1 MNQTSD
7 LPVST
12 ITELL
17 AFSCRRYPHHPAFTH
32 AGATLTYHEL
42 DRLSGL
48 FSSYLL
54 HHSCLVKGDRIAL
67 LLPNLLQFP
76 VVFFG
81 ALRAGLVVV
90 NINPQFTAYELQH
103 QLNDSGAKAAVVL
116 SNLTESLSEI
126 IHFTELKEVIV
137 TNVVDLHSPLVR
149 CWSWLAGGWKQQ
161 QWEWGSSVTTTRLRK
176 ALKLGEAKAWQNIN
190 AAPDDLALLQ
200 YTGGTTGVSKGVMLQ
215 HRQLIANMQQ
225 INDVLKKVVIPG
237 SEVVCAPLP
246 IYHIYSLTFHCLVM
260 LSRGSHMVLIPN
272 PRDLDSFVAE
282 FAKYPISI
290 FAGLNTLFVSL
301 CQHPAFIQLDFENLK
316 LTFSGGAALTQ
327 SAARDWQAVT
337 GCEILEG
344 YGLTEASPV
353 VAANRPY
360 SVVSQTVGKPLRDT
374 CVKILGEEG
383 EVLTYGETGELW
395 VKGPQ
400 VMQGYWKK
408 PEDTRQVLQ
417 DGWLQTGDI
426 ARMDRQGNIRIVDRK
441 KDMINV
447 SGFAVYPNELEKVI
461 SCHPDVL
468 ECAAI
473 GIPDDVVGEHIK
485 LYVVSSNQ
493 RLSIRDVRDYCR
505 ERLTSYK
512 VPRLV
517 EFRRCLPHNAVGKVL
532 RRQLREEEFNALQHP
547 KHGRHL

>member
-1 MNQTSD
+1 MSD

-12 ITELL
+12 INELL
-17 AFSCRRYPHHPAFTH
+17 AYSCKRYPNHPAFTH
-32 AGATLTYHEL
+32 AGATLSYHEL
-42 DRLSGL
+42 NRLSGQFASFL
-48 FSSYLL
+48 V

-90 NINPQFTAYELQH
+90 NVIPQFTAYELQH

-116 SNLTESLSEI
+116 SNLTDSMSEI
-126 IHFTELKEVIV
+126 IHFTDLKEVIV
-137 TNVVDLHSPLVR
+137 TSVVDLHSPFVR
-149 CWSWLAGGWKQQ
+149 CLSWLSGGWRQQ
-161 QWEWGSSVTTTRLRK
+161 SRAWGATVKVTAFRK
-176 ALKLGEAKAWQNIN
+176 ALKLGEASSWKDVK

-200 YTGGTTGVSKGVMLQ
+200 YTGGTTGVSKGVMLH

-246 IYHIYSLTFHCLVM
+246 IYHIYSLTFHCFVM
-260 LSRGSHMVLIPN
+260 LSQGSHMVLIPN
-272 PRDLDSFVAE
+272 PRDLDSFAAE
-282 FAKYPISI
+282 FAKYPFTIL
-290 FAGLNTLFVSL
+290 AGLNVLFVGL
-301 CQHPAFIQLDFENLK
+301 CQHPAFIQLDFNNLK
-316 LTFSGGAALTQ
+316 VTFSGGVALTQ
-327 SAARDWQAVT
+327 SAANEWKAVT
-337 GCEILEG
+337 GNEILEG

-353 VAANRPY
+353 ISANRPY
-360 SVVSQTVGKPLRDT
+360 SVVLETVGKPLRDT
-374 CVKILGEEG
+374 QVKILGEGG
-383 EVLTYGETGELW
+383 ELLTYGETGELW

-400 VMQGYWKK
+400 VMQGYWKR
-408 PEDTRQVLQ
+408 PEETCQVLS

-426 ARMDRQGNIRIVDRK
+426 ARIDRQGNIQIVDRK

-473 GIPDDVVGEHIK
+473 GIPDDIVGEHIK

-517 EFRRCLPHNAVGKVL
+517 EFRRSLPHNAVGKVL
-532 RRQLREEEFNALQHP
+532 RRQLREEEINALQHP

>member
-116 SNLTESLSEI
+116 ANLTESLSEI

-137 TNVVDLHSPLVR
+137 TSVVDLHSPLVR

-176 ALKLGEAKAWQNIN
+176 ALKLGEAKAWQNIH

-246 IYHIYSLTFHCLVM
+246 IYHIYSLTFHFLVM

-408 PEDTRQVLQ
+408 PEDTRQVLL

>member
-12 ITELL
+12 INELL
-17 AFSCRRYPHHPAFTH
+17 AYSCKRYPNHSAFTH
-32 AGATLTYHEL
+32 AGATLSYHEL
-42 DRLSGL
+42 NRLSGQ
-48 FSSYLL
+48 FASYLV
-54 HHSCLVKGDRIAL
+54 HHSCLVRGDRIAL

-90 NINPQFTAYELQH
+90 NVNPQFTAYELQH

-116 SNLTESLSEI
+116 SNLTDSMSEI
-126 IHFTELKEVIV
+126 IQFTALKEVIV
-137 TNVVDLHSPLVR
+137 TNVVDLHSPFVR
-149 CWSWLAGGWKQQ
+149 CLSWLSSGWKQQ
-161 QWEWGSSVTTTRLRK
+161 PRAWGADVKAVTFRK
-176 ALKLGEAKAWQNIN
+176 TLKLGEAISWQDIK

-200 YTGGTTGVSKGVMLQ
+200 YTGGTTGVSKGVMLH

-237 SEVVCAPLP
+237 AEVVCAPLP

-260 LSRGSHMVLIPN
+260 LSQGSHMVLIPN

-282 FAKYPISI
+282 FAKYPFTIL
-290 FAGLNTLFVSL
+290 AGLNALFVGL
-301 CQHPAFIQLDFENLK
+301 CQHPAFVQLDFENLK
-316 LTFSGGAALTQ
+316 VTFSGGVALTQ
-327 SAARDWQAVT
+327 SAANEWKAVT
-337 GCEILEG
+337 GNEILEG

-353 VAANRPY
+353 ISANRPY
-360 SVVSQTVGKPLRDT
+360 SVVLETVGKPLRDT
-374 CVKILGEEG
+374 QVKILGEGG
-383 EVLTYGETGELW
+383 ELLTYGETGELW

-400 VMQGYWKK
+400 VMQGYWKR
-408 PEDTRQVLQ
+408 PEETHQVLS

-426 ARMDRQGNIRIVDRK
+426 ARIDRHGNIQIVDRK

-473 GIPDDVVGEHIK
+473 GIPDDIVGEHIK

-517 EFRRCLPHNAVGKVL
+517 EFRRSLPHNAVGKVL
-532 RRQLREEEFNALQHP
+532 RRQLREEEINALQHP

>member
-7 LPVST
+7 IPVST

-17 AFSCRRYPHHPAFTH
+17 AYSCKRYPNHSAFTH
-32 AGATLTYHEL
+32 AGATLAYHEL

-48 FSSYLL
+48 FASYLL

-90 NINPQFTAYELQH
+90 NVNPQFTAYELQH

-116 SNLTESLSEI
+116 SNLTDSMSEI
-126 IHFTELKEVIV
+126 IHFTALQEVIV
-137 TNVVDLHSPLVR
+137 TSVVDLHSPFVR
-149 CWSWLAGGWKQQ
+149 CWSWLSSGWKQHQ
-161 QWEWGSSVTTTRLRK
+161 REWGGNVKATSFRK
-176 ALKLGEAKAWQNIN
+176 TLKLGEEQSWQDVN

-200 YTGGTTGVSKGVMLQ
+200 YTGGTTGVSKGVMLH

-260 LSRGSHMVLIPN
+260 LSQGSHMVLIPN
-272 PRDLDSFVAE
+272 PRDLDSFVVE
-282 FAKYPISI
+282 FAKYPFTIL
-290 FAGLNTLFVSL
+290 AGLNTLFVGL
-301 CQHPAFIQLDFENLK
+301 CQHPAFVQLDFENLK
-316 LTFSGGAALTQ
+316 MTFSGGVALTQ
-327 SAARDWQAVT
+327 SSARDWQAVT
-337 GCEILEG
+337 GNEILEG

-353 VAANRPY
+353 ISANRPY
-360 SVVSQTVGKPLRDT
+360 SVVLGTVGQPLRDT
-374 CVKILGEEG
+374 RVKILGEEG

-400 VMQGYWKK
+400 IMQGYWKR
-408 PEDTRQVLQ
+408 PEESHQVLL

-426 ARMDRQGNIRIVDRK
+426 ARIDGQGNIQIVDRK

-473 GIPDDVVGEHIK
+473 GIPDDIVGEHIK

-532 RRQLREEEFNALQHP
+532 RRQLREEEISALQHP